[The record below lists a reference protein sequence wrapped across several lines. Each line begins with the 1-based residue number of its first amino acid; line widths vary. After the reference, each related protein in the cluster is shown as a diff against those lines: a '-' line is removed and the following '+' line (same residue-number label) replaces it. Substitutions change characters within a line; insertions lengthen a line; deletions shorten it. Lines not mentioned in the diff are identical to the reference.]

1 MSPALPYIWTG
12 ASLGATVERFEFAI
26 DIATSEPFPH
36 AADTQVLYTV
46 RQVLADFAVCD
57 CKALCDVKLGKIK
70 GNGGKLQSKA
80 IASSV

>member
-1 MSPALPYIWTG
+1 M
-12 ASLGATVERFEFAI
+12 
-26 DIATSEPFPH
+26 
-36 AADTQVLYTV
+36 YTV

-80 IASSV
+80 IASSVKFSNSVQRS